1 MDQLTK
7 ILAAVVIVLSV
18 LLSVETYLL
27 IMTETEIEHTQPIRV
42 ACVGDSITRGTEY
55 TLYLWDLLGSEYI
68 IGDFGVGGATATLN
82 SESSYMNETA
92 LELVK
97 QFQPDIVVIMLGTND
112 ADSAF
117 NDFEEEFISGYI
129 ELIVVFQSLPSEPKI
144 WIVKPPPIF
153 NSSTTLNNEIL
164 ADRVI
169 PNICEIANQTGS
181 QLIDVYTPLINHPE
195 YFIDGVH
202 PKVSGAKIIANTVYS
217 EIKRVL
223 VNK

>member
-27 IMTETEIEHTQPIRV
+27 IMSETEIEQTQPIRV

-92 LELVK
+92 LELAK

-129 ELIVVFQSLPSEPKI
+129 ELIVVFNLFPANLKSGLLSHLRSLTAAQPSTMKFLQIELFQI
-144 WIVKPPPIF
+144 FVK
-153 NSSTTLNNEIL
+153 
-164 ADRVI
+164 
-169 PNICEIANQTGS
+169 
-181 QLIDVYTPLINHPE
+181 
-195 YFIDGVH
+195 
-202 PKVSGAKIIANTVYS
+202 
-217 EIKRVL
+217 
-223 VNK
+223 

>member
-27 IMTETEIEHTQPIRV
+27 IMTETEIEQTQPIRV

-92 LELVK
+92 LELAK
-97 QFQPDIVVIMLGTND
+97 QFQPDMVVIMLGTND

-129 ELIVVFQSLPSEPKI
+129 ELIVVFQSLPSEPII
-144 WIVKPPPIF
+144 WIVQPPPIF
-153 NSSTTLNNEIL
+153 NSSSTLNNEVL
-164 ADRVI
+164 VDRVI
-169 PNICEIANQTGS
+169 PNICKIANQTGS
-181 QLIDVYTPLINHPE
+181 QLIDAYTPLINHPE
-195 YFIDGVH
+195 YFIDGIH

-217 EIKRVL
+217 EIKTSISE
-223 VNK
+223 

>member
-27 IMTETEIEHTQPIRV
+27 IMSETEIEQTQPIRV

-92 LELVK
+92 LELAK

-129 ELIVVFQSLPSEPKI
+129 ELIVVFQSLPSEPII
-144 WIVKPPPIF
+144 WIVQPPPIF
-153 NSSTTLNNEIL
+153 NSSSTLNNEVL
-164 ADRVI
+164 VDRVI
-169 PNICEIANQTGS
+169 PNICKIANQTGS
-181 QLIDVYTPLINHPE
+181 QLIDAYTPLINHPE
-195 YFIDGVH
+195 YFIDGIH

-217 EIKRVL
+217 EIKTSISE
-223 VNK
+223 

>member
-27 IMTETEIEHTQPIRV
+27 IMAETEIEQTQPIRV

-55 TLYLWDLLGSEYI
+55 TLYLWDLLGSDYI

-92 LELVK
+92 LELAK
-97 QFQPDIVVIMLGTND
+97 QFQPDMVVIMLGTND

-129 ELIVVFQSLPSEPKI
+129 ELIVVFQSLPSEPII
-144 WIVKPPPIF
+144 WIVQPPPIF
-153 NSSTTLNNEIL
+153 NSSSTLNNEVL
-164 ADRVI
+164 VDRVI
-169 PNICEIANQTGS
+169 PNICKIANQTGS
-181 QLIDVYTPLINHPE
+181 QLIDAYTPLINHPE
-195 YFIDGVH
+195 YFIDGIH

-217 EIKRVL
+217 EIKTSISE
-223 VNK
+223 

>member
-27 IMTETEIEHTQPIRV
+27 IMAETEIEQTQPIRV

-55 TLYLWDLLGSEYI
+55 TLYLWDLLGSDYI

-92 LELVK
+92 LELAK
-97 QFQPDIVVIMLGTND
+97 QFQPDMVVIMLGTND

-129 ELIVVFQSLPSEPKI
+129 ELIVVFQSLPSEPII
-144 WIVKPPPIF
+144 WIVQPPPIF
-153 NSSTTLNNEIL
+153 NSSSTLNNEVL
-164 ADRVI
+164 VDRVI
-169 PNICEIANQTGS
+169 PNICKIANQTGS
-181 QLIDVYTPLINHPE
+181 QLIDAYTPLINHPE
-195 YFIDGVH
+195 YFIDGIH

-217 EIKRVL
+217 EIKTSISG
-223 VNK
+223 

>member
-27 IMTETEIEHTQPIRV
+27 IMAETEIEQTQPIRV

-55 TLYLWDLLGSEYI
+55 TLYLWDLLGSDYI

-92 LELVK
+92 LELAK

-195 YFIDGVH
+195 YFIDGIH

-217 EIKRVL
+217 EIKTSISE
-223 VNK
+223 

>member
-7 ILAAVVIVLSV
+7 ILAAVVILLSV

-27 IMTETEIEHTQPIRV
+27 IMAETEIEQTQPIRV

-55 TLYLWDLLGSEYI
+55 TLYLWDLLGSDYI

-92 LELVK
+92 LELAK
-97 QFQPDIVVIMLGTND
+97 QFQPDMVVIMLGTND

-129 ELIVVFQSLPSEPKI
+129 ELIVVFQSLPSEPII
-144 WIVKPPPIF
+144 WIVQPPPIF
-153 NSSTTLNNEIL
+153 NSSSTLNNEVL
-164 ADRVI
+164 VDRVI
-169 PNICEIANQTGS
+169 PNICKIANQTGS
-181 QLIDVYTPLINHPE
+181 QLIDAYTPLINHPE
-195 YFIDGVH
+195 YFIDGIH

-217 EIKRVL
+217 EIKTSISE
-223 VNK
+223 